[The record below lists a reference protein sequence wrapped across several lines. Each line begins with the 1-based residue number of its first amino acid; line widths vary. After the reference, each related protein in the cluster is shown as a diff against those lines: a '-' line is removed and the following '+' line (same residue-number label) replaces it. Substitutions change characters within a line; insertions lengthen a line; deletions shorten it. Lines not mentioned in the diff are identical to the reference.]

1 MYDFIA
7 YPVNNAAKN
16 RCILLAQTFVSEI
29 KIPDVTAKKRR
40 NFPGLP

>member
-16 RCILLAQTFVSEI
+16 KCVRLAQTFGSEI
-29 KIPDVTAKKRR
+29 RIPDVMAKKIR